1 MLKLENFSVHR
12 KDLCVVNQINLSLQ
26 RGKIYAILG
35 ANGAGK
41 SSLLGAIFGEF
52 VSRGSIEFDGKEL
65 HKKLI
70 GYMPQDNYI
79 DASLSALE
87 VVLLGLV
94 DKLGMYLSDEQ
105 IKKAAR
111 VMEELGILH
120 LAQRDISTLSG
131 GQRQMVNFASVLLK
145 EPQILLLD
153 EPVSALDLHH
163 QCVLLE
169 NVKKHTKEQNLLT
182 LVILHD
188 LSLASQFADE
198 LVILH
203 EAKIR
208 AKNKPE
214 LVLNKNL
221 LKEVYRIDADIFYCE
236 RGLPCVLAKAAT
248 KELKGKYNEIC
259 S

>member
-12 KDLCVVNQINLSLQ
+12 KDLCVVNQINLNLA

-41 SSLLGAIFGEF
+41 SSLLGAIFGDFKSGGKIKFE
-52 VSRGSIEFDGKEL
+52 DKEL
-65 HKKLI
+65 NKKLI

-79 DASLSALE
+79 EASLTALE
-87 VVLLGLV
+87 VVLLGLGNQ
-94 DKLGMYLSDEQ
+94 LGMYLSDMQ
-105 IKKAAR
+105 IKKAAKI
-111 VMEELGILH
+111 MEELGILH

-198 LVILH
+198 LIILH
-203 EAKIR
+203 EAKIK
-208 AKNKPE
+208 AKDKPE
-214 LVLNKNL
+214 NVLNKDL

-236 RGLPCVLAKAAT
+236 RGLPCVLAKAAA